1 MNTFKSWLVANLEVI
16 LIIFSFILFI
26 AGVVKC
32 IHAPD
37 DDTQGVWILACAVI
51 AVICGIVVF
60 CVRGGF
66 RTLIGFVL
74 FVGVVVGTASVENKE
89 LQSDPAQSI
98 EIQADSDNDA
108 PASENK
114 SSSPLKLWP
123 ILVTVGAFSAAG
135 GIAAAIYANRNF
147 YDVVSRRFLYR
158 NSLVSTFE
166 EQWKYTFNRFYAGF
180 MTFFAIALEIIVWYI
195 IHQII

>member
-123 ILVTVGAFSAAG
+123 ILVAVGAFSAAG
-135 GIAAAIYANRNF
+135 GLLAAIYANRNF

-166 EQWKYTFNRFYAGF
+166 VQWQYTFNRFYAGF

>member
-16 LIIFSFILFI
+16 LIIFSLILLI
-26 AGVVKC
+26 VGIVKAV
-32 IHAPD
+32 HAPD
-37 DDTQGVWILACAVI
+37 EDSQGVWAGACLVI

-66 RTLIGFVL
+66 RTLIGIVL
-74 FVGVVVGTASVENKE
+74 FAGVAVGTASVENKE

-166 EQWKYTFNRFYAGF
+166 VQWQYTFNRFYAGF

-195 IHQII
+195 FHQII

>member
-16 LIIFSFILFI
+16 LIIFSLILLI
-26 AGVVKC
+26 VGIVKAV
-32 IHAPD
+32 HVPD
-37 DDTQGVWILACAVI
+37 EDSQGVWVAACLVI

-66 RTLIGFVL
+66 RTLIGIVL
-74 FVGVVVGTASVENKE
+74 FVGVVAVLSMAERHEQTA
-89 LQSDPAQSI
+89 DPAQSI

-108 PASENK
+108 PVSENK

-123 ILVTVGAFSAAG
+123 ILVAVGAFSAAG
-135 GIAAAIYANRNF
+135 GLLAAIYANRNF

-166 EQWKYTFNRFYAGF
+166 VQWQYTFNRFYAGF

>member
-1 MNTFKSWLVANLEVI
+1 MNIFKSWLVANLEVI

-37 DDTQGVWILACAVI
+37 DNTQGAWILACAVI

-66 RTLIGFVL
+66 RTLIGIVL
-74 FVGVVVGTASVENKE
+74 FAGVAVGTASVEKKGSD
-89 LQSDPAQSI
+89 SDPAQAI
-98 EIQADSDNDA
+98 EMQADSDNDA
-108 PASENK
+108 AASGNKPAS
-114 SSSPLKLWP
+114 PIKLWP
-123 ILVTVGAFSAAG
+123 ILVAVGVFSAAG
-135 GIAAAIYANRNF
+135 GLIAAIYANRNF

-166 EQWKYTFNRFYAGF
+166 VQWQYTFNRFYAGF

>member
-16 LIIFSFILFI
+16 LIIFSLILFI

-66 RTLIGFVL
+66 RTLIGIVL
-74 FVGVVVGTASVENKE
+74 FAGVAVGTASVENKE

-158 NSLVSTFE
+158 NSLVSTVE